1 MATTTNYAW
10 ETPDDTDLVKDGAAA
25 IRTLG
30 SSIDTT
36 TKALNPSTTLGDI
49 EYRSSTANTNTRL
62 GIGSSGQVLTV
73 SGGVPAWSTPA
84 SSGGMTLLSTTT
96 LSGSSTTVS
105 SISGSYNQLYIQ
117 INDAY
122 ASSNGSWYFRVNGD
136 STANAYQQL
145 WSEAAS
151 NNVYANATP
160 QYYETRTNFQFPAT
174 VAGSDK
180 NSAVEITF
188 ANYADT
194 SARKMMSSALYTEN
208 AGGNQ
213 TFNPNNGFW
222 NNASAITSFTF
233 GTNGGTWTQGSIK
246 IWGIK

>member
-1 MATTTNYAW
+1 MATTTPNFGW
-10 ETPDDTDLVKDGAAA
+10 TVPTSSDLVKNGATA
-25 IRTLG
+25 IE
-30 SSIDTT
+30 
-36 TKALNPSTTLGDI
+36 TLGDAI
-49 EYRSSTANTNTRL
+49 DASLVDLKGGTT
-62 GIGSSGQVLTV
+62 GQVLSKATNTDMDFTWATAA
-73 SGGVPAWSTPA
+73 SG
-84 SSGGMTLLSTTT
+84 GGMTLLSTTT